1 MSGRVLRRWSGFALG
16 TSVAAFAVVAIAQQV
31 AATGSGEVA
40 IDDFRFAPADLTVAP
55 GTRVTWTNRDQE
67 PHTVVSVDK
76 DVVPFKSQ
84 ALDTDDKFAFVFDK
98 AGTYKYF
105 CSVHPRMVGT
115 VTVK

>member
-1 MSGRVLRRWSGFALG
+1 MSGRRLSRWSGLAFG
-16 TSVAAFAVVAIAQQV
+16 AAIACAAIAQQV
-31 AATGSGEVA
+31 AATGAGEVT
-40 IDDFRFAPADLTVAP
+40 IDDFRFAPAELTIAA
-55 GTRVTWTNRDQE
+55 GTRVTWVNHDME

-76 DVVPFKSQ
+76 EVVPFKSQ

-105 CSVHPRMVGT
+105 CSVHPRMIGT